1 MHILVVND
9 DGPPSSRSPYVQH
22 LISELQAAGHIVSV
36 VLPNR
41 QRSWIGKSHLINEIT
56 HCTLSVNAGQDEWVL
71 VSGTPAACVQIAL
84 YHYFLDR
91 GPVDLIISGPNF
103 GQNASALF
111 ALSSG
116 TIGAALEATL
126 CRKRA
131 VALSFDQPG
140 SSNSTAVAAT
150 VQYGIRI
157 VEALLKQWPEDDGAL
172 FYSVNMPVVEDVS
185 QRKIIWTGISHNF
198 WGAES
203 AFTEVE
209 GSAGSRH
216 FQWAQNL
223 DRLEEGTRGK
233 HGGQDTERNQSSFSD
248 YAYLVT
254 HSGASRKY

>member
-36 VLPNR
+36 VLPNH
-41 QRSWIGKSHLINEIT
+41 QRYWIGKSYLINEIT
-56 HCTLSVNAGQDEWVL
+56 LCTLSVNAGQDEWVL
-71 VSGTPAACVQIAL
+71 VSGTPAACVHIGL

-103 GQNASALF
+103 GQNASTLF

-150 VQYGIRI
+150 VQHGVRI

-203 AFTEVE
+203 AFTE
-209 GSAGSRH
+209 
-216 FQWAQNL
+216 WAPNL
-223 DRLEEGTRGK
+223 DRLEEGAPGK
-233 HGGQDTERNQSSFSD
+233 HGGQDVSALE
-248 YAYLVT
+248 
-254 HSGASRKY
+254 SGYVRYV